1 MHYWLSKLGVFYIT
15 KYLSSIEFLKV
26 AFFLIVLLWKP
37 KIPRC
42 AFIKFLRLDVPY
54 VLRCDADITA
64 KDSIGTREGIF
75 PLVSLS
81 LFLSLSL
88 SYKYRL
94 NGPFTLLLHSFTPL
108 ALLLNS
114 LVPSQMPRASPI
126 EENFLLCV
134 SLYKPFHLLFLL
146 LFFSPCPF
154 LLGLLSFPFTVLV
167 PLTLL

>member
-1 MHYWLSKLGVFYIT
+1 MHYWLSKLGIFYIT

-37 KIPRC
+37 KIPRR

-75 PLVSLS
+75 PLVSL
-81 LFLSLSL
+81 FLSL

-94 NGPFTLLLHSFTPL
+94 NAPFTLHLHSFTSL
-108 ALLLNS
+108 AILLSS
-114 LVPSQMPRASPI
+114 LVPSQMPRVSPI